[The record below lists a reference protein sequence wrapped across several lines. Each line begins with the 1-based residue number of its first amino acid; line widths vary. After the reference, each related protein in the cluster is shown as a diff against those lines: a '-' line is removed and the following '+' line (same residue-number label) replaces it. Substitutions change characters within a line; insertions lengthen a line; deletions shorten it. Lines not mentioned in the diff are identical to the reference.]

1 MTVHQIRQS
10 EPTRQTGQSRQT
22 QRRPK
27 IRYLLLHAYGRG
39 GTIRTVLNQANSLVR
54 AGWEV
59 ELVSALRRR
68 DDIQFPLDPRVTVS
82 TVVDLREGAYIPPS
96 GIVGRWQD
104 WRRGRLA
111 EHPARHIPKGEFGYR
126 HFDRYVERRLI
137 AYLSALRDG
146 VLVTTRPALNFLA
159 ARYATG
165 GVLRIAQEHMN
176 HAAHKPDVRQR
187 IQETYPRFDAV
198 AVLTERDRREYEELL
213 PGTRIVHIPNAVHSL
228 DQVPS
233 DHRSKIAVA
242 AGRLFPQKGFDLL
255 IPAWAKLVETYPD
268 WQLRI
273 YGSGEK
279 KCELRTLIEEHHLY
293 NHVFLMGHSDRLD
306 DELAK
311 ASFYV
316 LSSRFEGLPM
326 VMIEAMSHSLPVV
339 SFDCPTGP
347 SDVLTHG
354 VDGLLVPPE
363 DPDALAEAMGKLMGD
378 RALRADMGVA
388 AVLTAASY
396 GPDAVHPR
404 WEALFRE
411 LHGQHEP
418 HGLNDR
424 SGQRHRPAGAA
435 KGPQA

>member
-1 MTVHQIRQS
+1 MEQ
-10 EPTRQTGQSRQT
+10 
-22 QRRPK
+22 
-27 IRYLLLHAYGRG
+27 
-39 GTIRTVLNQANSLVR
+39 
-54 AGWEV
+54 
-59 ELVSALRRR
+59 
-68 DDIQFPLDPRVTVS
+68 
-82 TVVDLREGAYIPPS
+82 
-96 GIVGRWQD
+96 
-104 WRRGRLA
+104 
-111 EHPARHIPKGEFGYR
+111 
-126 HFDRYVERRLI
+126 RLI
-137 AYLSALRDG
+137 AYLSSLRDG

-159 ARYATG
+159 AEHATG
-165 GVLRIAQEHMN
+165 GVVRVAQEHMN
-176 HAAHKPDVRQR
+176 HGTHKQDVRQR
-187 IQETYPRFDAV
+187 IRETYARFDAV
-198 AVLTERDRREYEELL
+198 AVLTERDREEYEQLL
-213 PGTRIVHIPNAVHSL
+213 PGTRVVRIPNAVHSL

-279 KCELRTLIEEHHLY
+279 KAELRELIEEHHLY
-293 NHVFLMGHSDRLD
+293 NHVFLMGHTDRLD

-354 VDGLLVPPE
+354 VDGLLVAPE
-363 DPDALAEAMGKLMGD
+363 DPDALADAMAKLMGD

-411 LHGQHEP
+411 LHEVRELHDL
-418 HGLNDR
+418 HDLSD
-424 SGQRHRPAGAA
+424 QRHRAAGAS
-435 KGPQA
+435 KGQRA

>member
-1 MTVHQIRQS
+1 MTVHQ
-10 EPTRQTGQSRQT
+10 TRK
-22 QRRPK
+22 RPK
-27 IRYLLLHAYGRG
+27 VRYLLLHAYGRG
-39 GTIRTVLNQANSLVR
+39 GTIRTVMNQANSLVQ

-59 ELVSALRRR
+59 ELVSAVRRR

-82 TVVDLREGAYIPPS
+82 TVVDEREDAYTPPR
-96 GIVGRWQD
+96 GVVGRWQD
-104 WRRGRLA
+104 RRRGKLV
-111 EHPARHIPKGEFGYR
+111 EQPAQHIPEGEFGYR
-126 HFDRYVERRLI
+126 YFNRYIEQRLI
-137 AYLSALRDG
+137 AYLSSLRDG

-159 ARYATG
+159 AEHATG

-176 HAAHKPDVRQR
+176 HGTHKRDVRKR
-187 IQETYPRFDAV
+187 IRETYPHFDAV
-198 AVLTERDRREYEELL
+198 AVLTERDRQEYEALL
-213 PGTRIVHIPNAVHSL
+213 PGTRIVRIPNAVHSL

-233 DHRSKIAVA
+233 DHHSKIAVA
-242 AGRLFPQKGFDLL
+242 AGRLFPQKGFDML
-255 IPAWAKLVETYPD
+255 IPAWATLVETYPD

-279 KCELRTLIEEHHLY
+279 KAELRALIEEHHLY
-293 NHVFLMGHSDRLD
+293 NHVFLMGHTDRLD

-326 VMIEAMSHSLPVV
+326 VMIEAMSHALPVV

-363 DPDALAEAMGKLMGD
+363 DSDALAEAMAKLMGD

-404 WEALFRE
+404 WEALFSE
-411 LHGQHEP
+411 LQELGPSE
-418 HGLNDR
+418 
-424 SGQRHRPAGAA
+424 QRHRAADAA
-435 KGPQA
+435 KGQHA

>member
-1 MTVHQIRQS
+1 MTIHQI
-10 EPTRQTGQSRQT
+10 GG
-22 QRRPK
+22 RPK
-27 IRYLLLHAYGRG
+27 VRYLLLHAYGRG
-39 GTIRTVLNQANSLVR
+39 GTVRTVMNQANSLVR
-54 AGWEV
+54 AGWQV

-68 DDIQFPLDPRVTVS
+68 ADLQFPLDPRVEVT
-82 TVVDLREGAYIPPS
+82 TVVDLREEAHTPPS
-96 GIVGRWQD
+96 GVVGRWQD
-104 WRRGRLA
+104 WRRGRLT
-111 EHPARHIPKGEFGYR
+111 EQPARHVPCGEFGYR
-126 HFDRYVERRLI
+126 YFNRYVERRLI
-137 AYLSALRDG
+137 AYLSSLRDG

-159 ARYATG
+159 AEHATG
-165 GVLRIAQEHMN
+165 GVVRVAQEHMN
-176 HAAHKPDVRQR
+176 HGTHKPDVRQR
-187 IQETYPRFDAV
+187 IRETYTRFDAV
-198 AVLTERDRREYEELL
+198 AVLTEPDREEYERLL
-213 PGTRIVHIPNAVHSL
+213 PGTRVVRIPNAVHSL

-255 IPAWAKLVETYPD
+255 IPAWARLVETYPD

-279 KCELRTLIEEHHLY
+279 KTELRELIEEHHLY
-293 NHVFLMGHSDRLD
+293 NHVFLMGHTDRLD

-354 VDGLLVPPE
+354 VDGLLVAPE
-363 DPDALAEAMGKLMGD
+363 DPDALADAMAKLMGD

-411 LHGQHEP
+411 LHEVRELHDLHE
-418 HGLNDR
+418 LSD
-424 SGQRHRPAGAA
+424 QRHRGAGAS
-435 KGPQA
+435 KGQHA